1 MPIPPS
7 MSPKNVSIVVVV
19 MALVASAQGA
29 TFSRSGASR
38 GQAEQNVLRYLGKG
52 WRGHQLPRLFDP
64 RTHLL
69 RDNTQAIC
77 RRSGG
82 GHSAGRFLCVV
93 RPARHRRDE
102 GLYAS
107 YRSLKDGRFRI
118 RWLFYRR
125 R

>member
-1 MPIPPS
+1 MYRTTSSNLALFDTNFGRVRRVLKLPQPDAGPS
-7 MSPKNVSIVVVV
+7 AMSRRNVSIVVVV

-38 GQAEQNVLRYLGKG
+38 GQAEQNVLRFLGKG

-82 GHSAGRFLCVV
+82 RHSAGRFLCVV
-93 RPARHRRDE
+93 PPPH
-102 GLYAS
+102 
-107 YRSLKDGRFRI
+107 
-118 RWLFYRR
+118 
-125 R
+125 

>member
-1 MPIPPS
+1 
-7 MSPKNVSIVVVV
+7 

-29 TFSRSGASR
+29 TFSGSGTSR
-38 GQAEQNVLRYLGKG
+38 GQAERNVLRFLGKG

-77 RRSGG
+77 RRFAGR
-82 GHSAGRFLCVV
+82 HNAGRFLCVV
-93 RPARHRRDE
+93 RPAHHRRHE

-107 YRSLKDGRFRI
+107 YLSLKDGRFRI

>member
-1 MPIPPS
+1 L
-7 MSPKNVSIVVVV
+7 IVVVV

-29 TFSRSGASR
+29 TLSGSGASR
-38 GQAEQNVLRYLGKG
+38 AQAERNVLRFLGKG

-69 RDNTQAIC
+69 RNNTQAIC

-82 GHSAGRFLCVV
+82 RHGAGRFLCIV
-93 RPARHRRDE
+93 RPSRHRRHE

>member
-1 MPIPPS
+1 
-7 MSPKNVSIVVVV
+7 MSRRNASIAVVV

-38 GQAEQNVLRYLGKG
+38 GQAEQNVLRFLGKG
-52 WRGHQLPRLFDP
+52 WPGHQLPRLFDP

-82 GHSAGRFLCVV
+82 RHSTGRFLCVV
-93 RPARHRRDE
+93 RPAHHRRHE
-102 GLYAS
+102 GLYAN
-107 YRSLKDGRFRI
+107 YRSLKHGRFRI

>member
-1 MPIPPS
+1 
-7 MSPKNVSIVVVV
+7 
-19 MALVASAQGA
+19 MALPAAAHAA
-29 TFSRSGASR
+29 TPAGSTASR
-38 GQAEQNVLRYLGKG
+38 GQAERNVLRFLEKG
-52 WRGHQLPRLFDP
+52 WRGHPLPRLVDP

-82 GHSAGRFLCVV
+82 RHSAGRFLCVV
-93 RPARHRRDE
+93 RPARHRRHE

-107 YRSLKDGRFRI
+107 YRSLKDGGFTI

>member
-7 MSPKNVSIVVVV
+7 MSRRNVSIVVVV
-19 MALVASAQGA
+19 MALVASAHGA
-29 TFSRSGASR
+29 TLSGSGASR
-38 GQAEQNVLRYLGKG
+38 GQAERNVLRFLGKG

-64 RTHLL
+64 RTRLL

-82 GHSAGRFLCVV
+82 RHSAGRFLCVV
-93 RPARHRRDE
+93 RPARHRRHE

-107 YRSLKDGRFRI
+107 YRSLQDGRFTV
-118 RWLFYRR
+118 RWLFYRPR
-125 R
+125 